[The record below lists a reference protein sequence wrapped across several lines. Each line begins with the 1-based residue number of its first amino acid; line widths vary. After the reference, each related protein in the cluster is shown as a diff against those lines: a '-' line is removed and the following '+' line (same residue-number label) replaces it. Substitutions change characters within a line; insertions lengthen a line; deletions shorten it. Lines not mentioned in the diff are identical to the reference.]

1 MFCSLGQD
9 ILKNCFPKSRFLNL
23 FWFFFSYLNSQSFG
37 VFVLHMQTHA
47 TKNEKINKP
56 PAFNLGFF
64 REQYILQ
71 ILTTNSS
78 STTYNTYVHLP
89 GNTL

>member
-1 MFCSLGQD
+1 
-9 ILKNCFPKSRFLNL
+9 
-23 FWFFFSYLNSQSFG
+23 
-37 VFVLHMQTHA
+37 MQTHA
-47 TKNEKINKP
+47 IENEKINKP

-89 GNTL
+89 GNNLRCQSLEKLNPQRMLGLSVVE